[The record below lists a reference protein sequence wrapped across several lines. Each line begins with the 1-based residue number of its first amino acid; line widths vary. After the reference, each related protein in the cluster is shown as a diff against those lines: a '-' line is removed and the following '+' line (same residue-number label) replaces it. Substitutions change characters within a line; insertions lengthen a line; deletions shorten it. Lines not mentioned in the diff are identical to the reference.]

1 MSTKIKLLIWC
12 AIGLFYC
19 SLCAGCRA
27 TEECK
32 AFTDLSREQQRVEFR
47 TFSIEKQ
54 LDIYLCAMKAK
65 PPDLS
70 FAQYVADRGEEV
82 IPIVIAKMKTV
93 RKEVEQEDLI
103 YILELISD
111 RGDLRGRKDIMA
123 ELSQII
129 DAMKIDTVRER
140 SLEKL
145 KKIEINSGIR
155 PLTYTK

>member
-1 MSTKIKLLIWC
+1 
-12 AIGLFYC
+12 
-19 SLCAGCRA
+19 
-27 TEECK
+27 
-32 AFTDLSREQQRVEFR
+32 
-47 TFSIEKQ
+47 
-54 LDIYLCAMKAK
+54 MKAK